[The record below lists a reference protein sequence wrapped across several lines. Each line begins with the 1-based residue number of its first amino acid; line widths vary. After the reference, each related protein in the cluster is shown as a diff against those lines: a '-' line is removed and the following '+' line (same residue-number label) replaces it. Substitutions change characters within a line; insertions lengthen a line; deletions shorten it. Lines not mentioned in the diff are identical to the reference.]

1 MLKQWKRVSNYGVEI
16 LSIDGLIFA
25 ENMLYKF
32 CSAVLMSLNYAS
44 KPLSQI
50 NASYLL
56 NSLA

>member
-25 ENMLYKF
+25 ENMLYK
-32 CSAVLMSLNYAS
+32 YAS